1 MSHADEGTIHAFL
14 DGALAEDPQH
24 AELEAHL
31 AGCAECRARLDNERA
46 VRERAA
52 HVLRT
57 MAPDAVRVEPFEQM
71 IAARRRSAAAPDAG
85 VPDTPDPRARVKQ
98 TDTAGDAAGRT
109 GRRFFM
115 PLTLAATVVLA
126 VTGTWMANRLRMES
140 AKSPDLVG
148 EADFR
153 KGVADAPPSEGA
165 AVGADANESRRQA
178 PPASSDSGRR
188 EADLRSVPPPVMPS
202 DFTRTAEVKTE
213 TQEREGARTI
223 TRPADRT
230 ANVLRD
236 QVQRT
241 PAQQQQLRPQLQQ
254 MAGQA
259 ALYEV
264 AQPQALLGAIA
275 DSLQLLSIDQ
285 ATRADWRNVTR
296 DDATRILGR
305 APAGIEGLAVLATEV
320 ASVGTD
326 SVVRIT
332 LQLDSL
338 NTIEILQW
346 PAVAVALNET
356 VIITGQGRADDSSQR
371 RARSVAADSVPPRAG
386 APAARAAAEATAKA
400 RDESAAVNTVTVPM
414 IGVKM
419 IALRGRLAADSLRI
433 LAARVR

>member
-1 MSHADEGTIHAFL
+1 
-14 DGALAEDPQH
+14 
-24 AELEAHL
+24 
-31 AGCAECRARLDNERA
+31 
-46 VRERAA
+46 
-52 HVLRT
+52 
-57 MAPDAVRVEPFEQM
+57 
-71 IAARRRSAAAPDAG
+71 
-85 VPDTPDPRARVKQ
+85 
-98 TDTAGDAAGRT
+98 
-109 GRRFFM
+109 M

-126 VTGTWMANRLRMES
+126 VTATWMANRLRMES
-140 AKSPDLVG
+140 AGSPDLVG
-148 EADFR
+148 EADYR

-165 AVGADANESRRQA
+165 AAGADANEGRQQA

-202 DFTRTAEVKTE
+202 DFTRAAEVKTE

-223 TRPADRT
+223 TQPADRT
-230 ANVLRD
+230 ANVFRD

-241 PAQQQQLRPQLQQ
+241 PAQQQQRPQLQQ

-264 AQPQALLGAIA
+264 VQPQALLGGVA
-275 DSLQLLSIDQ
+275 DSLQVLSIDQ
-285 ATRADWRNVTR
+285 ATRAEWRNVTR

-346 PAVAVALNET
+346 PAVAVALNEI
-356 VIITGQGRADDSSQR
+356 VIVTGRGRADDSSQR
-371 RARSVAADSVPPRAG
+371 RARAAAADSVPSRV
-386 APAARAAAEATAKA
+386 AASATRPNLEAAAKA

-419 IALRGRLAADSLRI
+419 IALRGSLSADSLRI
-433 LAARVR
+433 LAARIR